1 METGHR
7 ALARIYE
14 PKMVSCSIWL
24 NKHFNV
30 AEAKEVVSSIKF
42 CMDDKLE
49 RVFSLGGHAE
59 MKKSREERS
68 LHSGNVLPRPESLKR
83 TIQGS
88 IDLTNDSAE
97 RLTELEGKQ
106 LPGSVTLSE
115 VEMLPAKGAPEAR
128 DSKGYAAAALERS
141 PFEDT

>member
-1 METGHR
+1 
-7 ALARIYE
+7 
-14 PKMVSCSIWL
+14 
-24 NKHFNV
+24 
-30 AEAKEVVSSIKF
+30 
-42 CMDDKLE
+42 
-49 RVFSLGGHAE
+49 